1 MIESYRWLGDLNG
14 INTLTLFE
22 INHHDYFKQGT
33 DREQENQRLERDLKT
48 SYRKLSFKLHPDQQQ
63 LFIDSFKKESAD
75 YFNDVQ
81 QLYDL
86 LTNKEKYKN
95 PNPDE
100 GHRPGYISVT
110 AGTFTLASYVLSLQN
125 KQPDEH
131 PIVSTIKEFITKRD
145 NWEKKIEELLKQ
157 KNPTIPTLPP
167 KRPLSAPEYVQVID
181 DKDKIIGEKDEEIR
195 KLKEEKDKQRQISD
209 GYRAQL
215 LQAIED
221 RHTTD
226 DVLTKMEKQL
236 EELLK

>member
-110 AGTFTLASYVLSLQN
+110 VGTFTLTSYVLSLQN
-125 KQPDEH
+125 RQPDEH
-131 PIVSTIKEFITKRD
+131 PLVSTIKEFITKRD
-145 NWEKKIEELLKQ
+145 NWEKKIEELLK
-157 KNPTIPTLPP
+157 KKEPTIPSLPP
-167 KRPLSAPEYVQVID
+167 KRPLSAPEYVEVIQ
-181 DKDKIIGEKDEEIR
+181 DKDKILSAKDEEIR
-195 KLKEEKDKQRQISD
+195 KLTEEKAR
-209 GYRAQL
+209 
-215 LQAIED
+215 IED
-221 RHTTD
+221 LHKQTRALLDSVVQERNLIRDYLD
-226 DVLTKMEKQL
+226 DI
-236 EELLK
+236 

>member
-33 DREQENQRLERDLKT
+33 DREQENQRLERDLKA

-110 AGTFTLASYVLSLQN
+110 VGTFTLTSYVLSLQN
-125 KQPDEH
+125 RQPDEH
-131 PIVSTIKEFITKRD
+131 PLVSTIKEFITKRD
-145 NWEKKIEELLKQ
+145 NWEKKIEELLK
-157 KNPTIPTLPP
+157 KKEPTIPSLPP
-167 KRPLSAPEYVQVID
+167 KRPLSAPEYVEVIQ
-181 DKDKIIGEKDEEIR
+181 DKDKILSAKDEEIR
-195 KLKEEKDKQRQISD
+195 KLTEEKAR
-209 GYRAQL
+209 
-215 LQAIED
+215 IED
-221 RHTTD
+221 LHKQTRALLDSVVQERNLIRDYLD
-226 DVLTKMEKQL
+226 DI
-236 EELLK
+236 

>member
-22 INHHDYFKQGT
+22 INRHDYYKQDT
-33 DREQENQRLERDLKT
+33 DREQENQRLERDLKA

-110 AGTFTLASYVLSLQN
+110 VGTFTLTSYVLSLQN
-125 KQPDEH
+125 RQPDEH
-131 PIVSTIKEFITKRD
+131 PLVSTIKEFITKRD
-145 NWEKKIEELLKQ
+145 NWEKKIEELLK
-157 KNPTIPTLPP
+157 KKEPTIPSLPP
-167 KRPLSAPEYVQVID
+167 KRPLSAPEYVEVIQ
-181 DKDKIIGEKDEEIR
+181 DKDKILSAKDEEIR
-195 KLKEEKDKQRQISD
+195 KLTEEKAR
-209 GYRAQL
+209 
-215 LQAIED
+215 IED
-221 RHTTD
+221 LHKQTRALLDSVVQERNLIRDYLD
-226 DVLTKMEKQL
+226 DI
-236 EELLK
+236 